1 MSTTFVAVSEN
12 TAEPDTP
19 VVVAEAV
26 KLPDATAAA
35 VTEASPF
42 DPVVAVEFE
51 NLSPVPVNVT
61 TEPETGLPLASFT
74 MTTSG
79 FANAEPYGV
88 VWPEPETAE
97 VPPDELPIVSVYGL
111 ASLAA

>member
-1 MSTTFVAVSEN
+1 MGWPYGTLTLFAVMVSTTFVAVSEN

-26 KLPDATAAA
+26 KLPEATAVA

-42 DPVVAVEFE
+42 DPVVAVELE

-61 TEPETGLPLASFT
+61 VAPETGLPFASLT
-74 MTTSG
+74 MTMSG
-79 FANAEPYGV
+79 FVNDEP
-88 VWPEPETAE
+88 
-97 VPPDELPIVSVYGL
+97 
-111 ASLAA
+111 